1 MREFITLL
9 DQLNE
14 STGLAGR
21 KPGDVFRNQNGDE
34 AIFNDI
40 KFFPEGGG
48 KYSPE
53 ELDQALA
60 EIEQQV
66 PNIQWQNNRS
76 GRTGGFALISF
87 GTFVLGQYLQEIKP
101 SRNDNYIPN
110 TFTVDGGVYKF
121 GGKSAAKA
129 DAGLTPQDLLVDKID
144 LTIPGI
150 MNQLASSL
158 GTDNPL
164 YAVAHNIAMGQ
175 PLPMTFDAPE
185 GVSFTAFR
193 DYFCEILQPI
203 ALQKGQY
210 TGNAGEAANK
220 FLGGSFQNTV
230 ISFDD
235 SKTAGLSD
243 SVMST
248 RDGRSVLVSTK
259 GGKGATAS
267 ASNLIDQIDK
277 IAETPDGGQFLNKH
291 KEVVNLLREIQ
302 DAGQAGAPL
311 MLGVR
316 YGIITPD
323 DADMIRAFK
332 KLSPVSLD
340 NLGQLGLSKNLIKL
354 AQSRNTDDPDN
365 VNLYYHLMASVAHK
379 AAEEVNDKTK
389 FSAAA
394 ADILNN
400 GALLQVYTI
409 ASEGKGKWTLQEFNT
424 VYPGESIKGV
434 YLSAGKT
441 YYSTGIKGNYTFKID
456 KGSGKPKDEQEVSAS
471 DTRVKREKNA
481 GRDELATSARDIVNP
496 VNKPK
501 ETGTREKRK
510 K

>member
-21 KPGDVFRNQNGDE
+21 KPGDVFKNENGDE

-40 KFFPEGGG
+40 KLFPEGGG
-48 KYSPE
+48 KYTPE
-53 ELDQALA
+53 ELDQALD

-66 PNIQWQNNRS
+66 PNIQWQNSRS
-76 GRTGGFALISF
+76 GRTGGFAIISF
-87 GTFVLGQYLQEIKP
+87 GTFVIGQYLQEVKP
-101 SRNDNYIPN
+101 SLTDNKVSN
-110 TFTVDGGVYKF
+110 TFTVDGTTYKF
-121 GGKSAAKA
+121 GGKAAAKA
-129 DAGLTPQDLLVDKID
+129 DAGLSPQDLLTDKID
-144 LTIPGI
+144 LSIPKI

-158 GTDNPL
+158 GTDSPL
-164 YAVAHNIAMGQ
+164 YALAHNIAIGQ
-175 PLPMTFDAPE
+175 PLPISFEAPE
-185 GVSFTAFR
+185 GVSFSAFR

-210 TGNAGEAANK
+210 TGNAGEAANR
-220 FLGGSFQNTV
+220 FLGGTFQKTL

-243 SVMST
+243 SIITNSQ
-248 RDGRSVLVSTK
+248 GGSVLVSTK

-277 IAETPDGGQFLNKH
+277 IAETPDGGKFLNKH
-291 KEVVNLLREIQ
+291 KEVVDLLREIQ

-311 MLGVR
+311 MLGIR
-316 YGIITPD
+316 YGIISPD
-323 DADMIRAFK
+323 DAEMIRAFK
-332 KLSPVSLD
+332 KIGPVSLD
-340 NLGQLGLSKNLIKL
+340 NIDQLGLSTNLTKL
-354 AQSRNTDDPDN
+354 AQGRNTDDPDN
-365 VNLYYHLMASVAHK
+365 VNLYYHLMAAVAHK
-379 AAEEVNDKTK
+379 AAEQVNEKTK
-389 FSAAA
+389 FSSSA

-400 GALLQVYTI
+400 GALVQMYTK

-424 VYPGESIKGV
+424 IYPGTSIKGV

-456 KGSGKPKDEQEVSAS
+456 KGSGAPKDDEQA
-471 DTRVKREKNA
+471 TTTPRPKREKSA
-481 GRDELATSARDIVNP
+481 GIDQLATAAKDIVNP
-496 VNKPK
+496 VSKPK

-510 K
+510 R

>member
-1 MREFITLL
+1 MREFINIIE
-9 DQLNE
+9 QLTE

-21 KPGDVFRNQNGDE
+21 KSGDVFKNENGDE

-48 KYSPE
+48 KYTPE
-53 ELDQALA
+53 ELDQALD

-66 PNIQWQNNRS
+66 PDIQWQNSRS

-87 GTFVLGQYLQEIKP
+87 GNFVIGQYLQEIKP
-101 SRNDNYIPN
+101 SRTENKVSN
-110 TFTVDGGVYKF
+110 TFTVDGATYKF

-129 DAGLTPQDLLVDKID
+129 EAGLSPQDLLTDKLD
-144 LTIPGI
+144 LTIPAI

-175 PLPMTFDAPE
+175 PLPMTFDAP
-185 GVSFTAFR
+185 GGISFTAFR

-210 TGNAGEAANK
+210 TGNAGDAANR
-220 FLGGSFQNTV
+220 FLGGSFEGTV
-230 ISFDD
+230 ISFDT

-243 SVMST
+243 SILT
-248 RDGRSVLVSTK
+248 NKNGGSVLVSTK

-277 IAETPDGGQFLNKH
+277 IAETPDGGKFLNKH
-291 KEVVNLLREIQ
+291 KEIVDLLREIQ
-302 DAGQAGAPL
+302 SAGQAGAPL

-316 YGIITPD
+316 YGIISPD
-323 DADMIRAFK
+323 DAEMIRAFK
-332 KLSPVSLD
+332 KIGQVSMD
-340 NLGQLGLSKNLIKL
+340 NLEQLGLSDNLLKL
-354 AQSRNTDDPDN
+354 AQERETKEPDN
-365 VNLYYHLMASVAHK
+365 LNLYYHLMAAVAHK

-389 FSAAA
+389 FSSSA

-400 GALLQVYTI
+400 GALVQMYTK

-456 KGSGKPKDEQEVSAS
+456 KGSGITKDEEPTKSSEVGRA
-471 DTRVKREKNA
+471 KRTDSFAKA
-481 GRDELATSARDIVNP
+481 AQDVINP
-496 VNKPK
+496 VRK
-501 ETGTREKRK
+501 EKEKGIRAKRK
-510 K
+510 

>member
-1 MREFITLL
+1 MREFINIIE
-9 DQLNE
+9 QLTE

-21 KPGDVFRNQNGDE
+21 KPGDVFRNENGDE

-48 KYSPE
+48 KYTPE

-60 EIEQQV
+60 QVEQQV
-66 PNIQWQNNRS
+66 PNIQWQNSRS
-76 GRTGGFALISF
+76 GRTGGFAIISF
-87 GTFVLGQYLQEIKP
+87 GNFVIGQYLQEVKP
-101 SRNDNYIPN
+101 SRNDNKISN
-110 TFTVDGGVYKF
+110 TFTVDGSTYKF

-129 DAGLTPQDLLVDKID
+129 DAGLSPQDLLVDKLD

-164 YAVAHNIAMGQ
+164 YAIAHNIAMGQ

-210 TGNAGEAANK
+210 TGNAGEAADK
-220 FLGGSFQNTV
+220 FLGGSFQQTL

-248 RDGRSVLVSTK
+248 KDGRSVLVSTK

-267 ASNLIDQIDK
+267 AKNLVDQINQLE
-277 IAETPDGGQFLNKH
+277 ETPDGQKFLQKH
-291 KEVVNLLREIQ
+291 SEVVTLLREIQ

-311 MLGVR
+311 MLGIR
-316 YGIITPD
+316 YGIISPD

-332 KLSPVSLD
+332 KLSPVSMD
-340 NLGQLGLSKNLIKL
+340 NLGQLGLSKNLLKL
-354 AQSRNTDDPDN
+354 AQGRKTDDPDN
-365 VNLYYHLMASVAHK
+365 VNLYYHLMAAVAHK

-389 FSAAA
+389 FSVAA

-400 GALLQVYTI
+400 GALVQVYTK
-409 ASEGKGKWTLQEFNT
+409 ASEGKGQWTLQEFNT

-456 KGSGKPKDEQEVSAS
+456 KGSGKPKDDEEVSAPEI
-471 DTRVKREKNA
+471 RAKREKNA
-481 GRDELATSARDIVNP
+481 GRDELATAARDIVNP
-496 VNKPK
+496 VNKPR
-501 ETGTREKRK
+501 ETETRTKRK
-510 K
+510 

>member
-9 DQLNE
+9 DQLTE

-21 KPGDVFRNQNGDE
+21 KPGDVFRNENGDE

-48 KYSPE
+48 KYTPE

-60 EIEQQV
+60 EIGEQV

-87 GTFVLGQYLQEIKP
+87 GNFVLGQYLQEIKP

-110 TFTVDGGVYKF
+110 TFTVDGATYKF
-121 GGKSAAKA
+121 GGKAAAKA
-129 DAGLTPQDLLVDKID
+129 EAGLSPQDLLTDKLD
-144 LTIPGI
+144 LTIPKI

-158 GTDNPL
+158 GTDSPL
-164 YAVAHNIAMGQ
+164 YALAHNIAMGQ
-175 PLPMTFDAPE
+175 PLPITFDAPE

-203 ALQKGQY
+203 ALQMGQY

-220 FLGGSFQNTV
+220 FLGGTFQKTL

-277 IAETPDGGQFLNKH
+277 IAETPDGNKFLNKH
-291 KEVVNLLREIQ
+291 KEVVDLLREIQ
-302 DAGQAGAPL
+302 EAGQAGAPL

-316 YGIITPD
+316 YGIISPD

-332 KLSPVSLD
+332 KLAPVSLD

-354 AQSRNTDDPDN
+354 AQTRKTDDPDN
-365 VNLYYHLMASVAHK
+365 VNLYYHLIAAVAHK

-389 FSAAA
+389 FSKAA

-400 GALLQVYTI
+400 GALVQMYTK

-456 KGSGKPKDEQEVSAS
+456 KGSGKPKDDEEVVSAPAV
-471 DTRVKREKNA
+471 RAKREKNA
-481 GRDELATSARDIVNP
+481 GKDELATSARDIINP
-496 VNKPK
+496 VNKPR
-501 ETGTREKRK
+501 EVGTRAKRK
-510 K
+510 